1 MPTYTYRCTSC
12 EYQFDQ
18 FQKFSDDALTEC
30 PRCHG
35 SLRKVFQPVGVVFK
49 GSGWYINDS
58 RKPESSSTSASSS
71 EKSGEKPAD
80 IAAPAAKSESSD
92 TKAAAPAAAD

>member
-18 FQKFSDDALTEC
+18 FQKFSEDPLTEC
-30 PRCHG
+30 PQCQ
-35 SLRKVFQPVGVVFK
+35 SLLRKVFQPVGVVFK

-58 RKPESSSTSASSS
+58 RKPESSSSSS
-71 EKSGEKPAD
+71 EKSGDKPAEKP
-80 IAAPAAKSESSD
+80 APAAKSESSD
-92 TKAAAPAAAD
+92 SKAAAPAAAD